1 MRTVAALV
9 VSAGLVFGAA
19 SVAGAATNGSR
30 AAGSGPGVR
39 ATSTHLRRRPAAAPA
54 PLRRVA
60 VAAPE
65 LRARLAAVRL
75 PVRRTILEQRIERL
89 EELRSELQ
97 SKITEARA
105 ACSTTGGTTT

>member
-30 AAGSGPGVR
+30 AAGSGAAVS
-39 ATSTHLRRRPAAAPA
+39 ASCTQLRRRLPDAPA
-54 PLRRVA
+54 PPRRVA
-60 VAAPE
+60 VAVTE

-97 SKITEARA
+97 SKVTEAR
-105 ACSTTGGTTT
+105 